1 LNFNKLQQLIIL
13 IESETT
19 DKPRD
24 FSIKLEVSE
33 RMMYRYLKILKHYF
47 IALIKYSK
55 TKVSYYFTEEGS
67 FGFELATRRI
77 KQT

>member
-19 DKPRD
+19 DKSRD
-24 FSIKLEVSE
+24 FSVNLEVSE
-33 RMMYRYLKILKHYF
+33 RMMYRYLKILKQDF
-47 IALIKYSK
+47 NAPIKYSK

-67 FGFELATRRI
+67 LDLSWQQEE
-77 KQT
+77 